1 MQKTDTSQ
9 KTGNLPVPR
18 RTDALMVSE
27 TPQMLDHKRE
37 LIRLASLGL
46 PANAIARRL
55 GMSPALCR
63 RVLESPDVRGA
74 VEEARINDTINMLE
88 CDRLV
93 STDTLKAAVS
103 LLSDIIS
110 GDIEA
115 TTGQRIKAAQILMDR
130 EPTRRYTKTSRV
142 ENYSTRMEVDLDAVL
157 DRVIG
162 EHPHLREAARGAD
175 DFTDGEDTPAESAWD
190 L

>member
-1 MQKTDTSQ
+1 MQKKDAPK

-110 GDIEA
+110 GNIEA

-162 EHPHLREAARGAD
+162 EHPHLREAARSAD
-175 DFTDGEDTPAESAWD
+175 DFMNAEDTPSESAWD